1 MNRTENR
8 ESENVSIELL
18 YRKLENTLSGEEEE
32 RVKRWLGVPEHQVYF
47 EQLKK
52 FYRLDERQGISEQEL
67 QEAWVGL
74 HQRIGRRSNDRIKWV
89 LRLAAV
95 AAMLVLGLG
104 LWQFLSEPSSSSQR
118 EFPVEQI
125 KPGRRHAILEL
136 ADGQV
141 YDLSDPE
148 KLADKI
154 ADRVWVDSVR
164 LDYSQC
170 DTIVSAGLTYN
181 KLVVPRGGEFQLV
194 LSDGTKVWLNAESQL
209 RYPDVFSG
217 NAREIYLE
225 GEAYF
230 EVAKDS
236 LKPFV
241 IQDGIQR
248 ITVLGTSFGV
258 TNYQGES
265 QVSTTLI
272 KGRVKVEFPGI
283 SSETY
288 VLIPG
293 NQLFYDRESRQIDKR
308 VGDWYEYIAWK
319 DGKYVFN
326 KKRLEDMLNTLSRW
340 YDFQVFYQNPETKEI
355 LFSGELK
362 RFDAFTDILH
372 LIEKTSDVGFRVTGK
387 TVLVTK

>member
-8 ESENVSIELL
+8 ESENVSIKLL
-18 YRKLENTLSGEEEE
+18 YRKLENTLSREEEE
-32 RVKRWLGVPEHQVYF
+32 RVKRWLEVPEHQVYF

-74 HQRIGRRSNDRIKWV
+74 HQRIGRRSKDRIKWV

-95 AAMLVLGLG
+95 AALLVLGIG
-104 LWQFLSEPSSSSQR
+104 LWQFLSETSSSFQR

-125 KPGRRHAILEL
+125 NPGRRHAILEL

-154 ADRVWVDSVR
+154 ADRIWVDSVR

-170 DTIVSAGLTYN
+170 DTTVLTELNFN

-217 NAREIYLE
+217 NTREIYLE

-258 TNYQGES
+258 TNYRGES

-272 KGRVKVEFPGI
+272 KGRVKVEYPGI

-308 VGDWYEYIAWK
+308 VGDSYEYIAWK

-372 LIEKTSDVGFRVTGK
+372 LIEKTSDVSFRVTGK